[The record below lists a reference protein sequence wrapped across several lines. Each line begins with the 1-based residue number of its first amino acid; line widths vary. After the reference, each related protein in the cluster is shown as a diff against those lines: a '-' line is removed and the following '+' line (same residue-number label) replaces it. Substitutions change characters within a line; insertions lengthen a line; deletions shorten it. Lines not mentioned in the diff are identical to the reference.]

1 MVVTKAIL
9 ALVFALSPGAI
20 GSPSTNDSSSTA
32 VLDRALTALG
42 GEDALGRLSGV
53 TYHAPNIYRS
63 RSLMQSYDLNQADT
77 AVATAGHQ
85 NVSFRLDINGVD
97 MQAVYDPSL
106 NLTVVLHPS
115 SDLPYIVRSVED
127 HSIYRAST
135 NDLYLTN
142 YKAVNGLMF
151 PHSIQT
157 VYNSSQQ
164 FLDAT
169 LEDYIIE
176 QVDVDPEFP
185 SDFFDGLAV
194 NESMTPR
201 AAPMKVPGIS
211 HARITEFQSNM
222 LWGGIT
228 HSDVDEL
235 QVQQPVPD
243 LPTVHWLVLDNDTL
257 GVKQLIIEFDTEV
270 IVGDA
275 PPQWT
280 SSVIQWVAQHLKK
293 PITHLWPTHHH
304 RDHSG
309 GANEYVAAGAKLIVP
324 EMAAQYWSGIPG
336 AQLVT
341 FNDTHPYVHADSRTQ
356 AWFLWQPQAAHAAD
370 WSYSFIAPRR
380 PSAGSPVAVFEAD
393 VWQAGL
399 PAGQSDQALMR
410 HWLDQL
416 VRDRLTMDAV

>member
-1 MVVTKAIL
+1 MVAV
-9 ALVFALSPGAI
+9 SRCQ
-20 GSPSTNDSSSTA
+20 GSPSTESTC
-32 VLDRALTALG
+32 
-42 GEDALGRLSGV
+42 RLVSGV
-53 TYHAPNIYRS
+53 TQRPPRCFILSHTI
-63 RSLMQSYDLNQADT
+63 
-77 AVATAGHQ
+77 
-85 NVSFRLDINGVD
+85 
-97 MQAVYDPSL
+97 VYDPSL

-115 SDLPYIVRSVED
+115 SDLPYIVRSIED
-127 HSIYRAST
+127 HSIYGAST

-176 QVDVDPEFP
+176 QVEVDPEFP

-201 AAPMKVPGIS
+201 AAPMKVPGVS

-222 LWGGIT
+222 LWGGTT

-243 LPTVHWLVLDNDTL
+243 LPTLHWLVLDNDTL

-293 PITHLWPTHHH
+293 PITHLWVSIYIPKLPTHRFQGRLAYTYKTQTAHPPPPRPQRRRQRVRRGGCQAH
-304 RDHSG
+304 RARDG
-309 GANEYVAAGAKLIVP
+309 GAVLVGHPGRAARDVQRHAPLRPRRQPHPGLVPVAAAGGARVRLVV
-324 EMAAQYWSGIPG
+324 
-336 AQLVT
+336 QLRR
-341 FNDTHPYVHADSRTQ
+341 A
-356 AWFLWQPQAAHAAD
+356 QAALGRLARGRVRGGRVAGRHA
-370 WSYSFIAPRR
+370 RR
-380 PSAGSPVAVFEAD
+380 AVRPGPHEALAGPACPGQVDDGCRVSNSAG
-393 VWQAGL
+393 
-399 PAGQSDQALMR
+399 
-410 HWLDQL
+410 
-416 VRDRLTMDAV
+416 LTGGKYHLC

>member
-1 MVVTKAIL
+1 MVAVSRRQSLTSTGLTCRLVSGATQRLPRCFIL
-9 ALVFALSPGAI
+9 I
-20 GSPSTNDSSSTA
+20 
-32 VLDRALTALG
+32 
-42 GEDALGRLSGV
+42 
-53 TYHAPNIYRS
+53 HI
-63 RSLMQSYDLNQADT
+63 
-77 AVATAGHQ
+77 
-85 NVSFRLDINGVD
+85 I
-97 MQAVYDPSL
+97 VYDPSL
-106 NLTVVLHPS
+106 NLTVVFHPS
-115 SDLPYIVRSVED
+115 SDLPYIVRSIED
-127 HSIYRAST
+127 HSIYGAST

-151 PHSIQT
+151 PHCIQT

-185 SDFFDGLAV
+185 SNFFDGLAV
-194 NESMTPR
+194 NESMTPK
-201 AAPMKVPGIS
+201 AAPMKVPGVS

-280 SSVIQWVAQHLKK
+280 SSVIQWVAQNLKK
-293 PITHLWPTHHH
+293 PITHLWVSPQSPKLPSHRFQCRFDYLLMPPKNSPRTTTATTAAEQTSTSPWGPSSSCPRWPPGTGRASPARSSSRSTTRTPTSTPTAAY
-304 RDHSG
+304 RPGSCGSRRRRTRPTGRTASSPPG
-309 GANEYVAAGAKLIVP
+309 GPRPTRPWPCSRRTCGRLACLP
-324 EMAAQYWSGIPG
+324 S
-336 AQLVT
+336 
-341 FNDTHPYVHADSRTQ
+341 SRT
-356 AWFLWQPQAAHAAD
+356 
-370 WSYSFIAPRR
+370 
-380 PSAGSPVAVFEAD
+380 
-393 VWQAGL
+393 
-399 PAGQSDQALMR
+399 
-410 HWLDQL
+410 
-416 VRDRLTMDAV
+416 RL